1 MPTIKQHAAMMA
13 AGAALAAMIFAT
25 PVANAN
31 AAPAPIDDGSGP
43 RSVGAQI
50 DDGSGTPGPSF
61 DTPVS
66 IPSVGEK
73 PAKPDDDAT
82 EEEVEA
88 YEKALAAY
96 EAQVQAR
103 DRATALERA
112 RQIAKEYREC
122 IARANPDEVC

>member
-25 PVANAN
+25 PVAHAE
-31 AAPAPIDDGSGP
+31 PAPIDDASGP
-43 RSVGAQI
+43 PTAGASI
-50 DDGSGTPGPSF
+50 EDGSGTPGPSF

-66 IPSVGEK
+66 IPGVGEK
-73 PAKPDDDAT
+73 PTKPDDDAT

-88 YEKALAAY
+88 YERALAAY

>member
-1 MPTIKQHAAMMA
+1 MSRKTMNRLWVAA
-13 AGAALAAMIFAT
+13 AGVLVAASCAVPAWAE
-25 PVANAN
+25 
-31 AAPAPIDDGSGP
+31 PAPIDDGSGP